1 MTNRIDFDA
10 AAARLQSVTAD
21 PDILNSL
28 MRLRKADKSVHNALA
43 AFRDAGLSLD
53 YILHGTGK
61 PALPRKG

>member
-1 MTNRIDFDA
+1 MPNRIDYDA
-10 AAARLQSVTAD
+10 AQQRLEPD